1 MVSRNHSSWAEV
13 LEGIT
18 ALGRVSHEQKVE
30 EMRQAEVLCAPSL
43 GGESFGIV
51 LAEAM
56 AAGVPIVAS
65 DIPGYRAVLDDGEGR
80 GARPAGEPDGSGE
93 RALLASP
100 GREAETGTGG
110 VGTALAERYSW
121 DRVIDQV
128 LEAYE
133 DALRIGPRVVRE
145 PAVPWLTQIRYSLR
159 SKAD

>member
-1 MVSRNHSSWAEV
+1 

-18 ALGRVSHEQKVE
+18 PLGRVSHEQKVE

-65 DIPGYRAVLDDGEGR
+65 DIPGYRAVLDDGE
-80 GARPAGEPDGSGE
+80 AGVLVPPESPM
-93 RALLASP
+93 ALENALFSLLQDEKRRRELA
-100 GREAETGTGG
+100 
-110 VGTALAERYSW
+110 VLGTALAERYSW